1 MSDLDLKTRATT
13 LLNFLARSRP
23 LHIFLL
29 TAGLC
34 LLFQR
39 CLTLEQQGAGTV
51 GFAMDDAWIH
61 AAVARNFVEGSGWS
75 IVPGRTLSVSTSPTW
90 TLLVAASFFVVRD
103 PVISVLLLSLLLM
116 VGATVLFY
124 LLVERFTGRPWL
136 ALAGG
141 GLFFLNPIAI
151 WGLAS
156 GMELPLVLLA
166 LLAVLAGYY
175 FSEPVSRARL
185 VLVPLLLAFAAV
197 TRPELFL
204 LIPIAILDTFYSIW
218 VSGREDAKPR
228 AFRTAVVQGALV
240 LAALSPYFIFN
251 LAAGGRL
258 FPSTYYAKTLVRGVG
273 LSAALQSKNWGE
285 MHRALVTDPLAQVSD
300 LSRTLFAHN
309 PAAFLLFVPGLLL
322 FCKAFANQ
330 YTARGNLLAFSVF
343 VIPWFM
349 GMTSP
354 TRALSNHAD
363 RYYVI
368 FPPLVLLLSLL
379 AVDFLLRR
387 AKLVLVPILCVVLMV
402 LAPWRTTPGAIAYL
416 VKDVDSTERLYHQMG
431 VWVRD
436 NLDPGARLA
445 TNDIGGVAYFAPRD
459 LIDVMGLAS
468 PEIWPV
474 LWRAPGEPQDV
485 NKLRDYFRQ
494 EKIEYLIASPRYYP
508 AITRDSRVFQ
518 PVMKWQEDPKRSTG
532 RTISPQVLY
541 KVEWDKEQRP
551 TRGAGGGGPAPG

>member
-1 MSDLDLKTRATT
+1 MSGPDVKTRAATF
-13 LLNFLARSRP
+13 LGLLARSRP
-23 LHIFLL
+23 FHIFLL
-29 TAGLC
+29 TVGLC

-39 CLTLEQQGAGTV
+39 CLTLEQRDAGTI

-75 IVPGRTLSVSTSPTW
+75 VVPGRTLSVSTSPTW
-90 TLLVAASFFVVRD
+90 TLLVAASYFVVRD
-103 PVISVLLLSLLLM
+103 PIISVLLLSLVLM
-116 VGATVLFY
+116 AGATALFY
-124 LLVERFTGRPWL
+124 LLVERLTGRPWL
-136 ALAGG
+136 ALVGG

-175 FSEPVSRARL
+175 FSEPVSLARL
-185 VLVPLLLAFAAV
+185 LLVPLLLAFAAV

-204 LIPIAILDTFYSIW
+204 LIPIAVLDTFYRIW
-218 VSGREDAKPR
+218 VSGRDDAR
-228 AFRTAVVQGALV
+228 RQAWRTALIQSGVI

-251 LAAGGRL
+251 LVAGGRL
-258 FPSTYYAKTLVRGVG
+258 FPSTYYAKTLVRGIG
-273 LSAALQSKNWGE
+273 LSAALQSGNWGE
-285 MHRALVTDPLAQVSD
+285 IHRALVTDPLAQVSD
-300 LSRTLFAHN
+300 LVRTLFAHN
-309 PAAFLLFVPGLLL
+309 PAVLLLFVPGLLL
-322 FCKAFANQ
+322 FCREFANT

-343 VIPWFM
+343 VLPWFM

-387 AKLVLVPILCVVLMV
+387 AKLVVLPLACVVLMV
-402 LAPWRTTPGAIAYL
+402 LAPWRSTAGAVNYL
-416 VKDVDSTERLYHQMG
+416 VTDVDSTERLYHRMG
-431 VWVRD
+431 VWIRD
-436 NLDPGARLA
+436 NLDPRAKLA
-445 TNDIGGVAYFAPRD
+445 TNDIGGIAYFAARD

-474 LWRAPGEPQDV
+474 LWRASGRPQDLG
-485 NKLRDYFRQ
+485 KLKDYLRR
-494 EKIEYLIASPRYYP
+494 EKIEYLLVSPKYYP
-508 AITRDSRVFQ
+508 ALVRDKKVFT
-518 PVMKWQEDPKRSTG
+518 PIMKWEEDPRRST
-532 RTISPQVLY
+532 RRSISPQVLY
-541 KVEWDKEQRP
+541 KVEWEHEQRP
-551 TRGAGGGGPAPG
+551 PEAPGVAGSPPG